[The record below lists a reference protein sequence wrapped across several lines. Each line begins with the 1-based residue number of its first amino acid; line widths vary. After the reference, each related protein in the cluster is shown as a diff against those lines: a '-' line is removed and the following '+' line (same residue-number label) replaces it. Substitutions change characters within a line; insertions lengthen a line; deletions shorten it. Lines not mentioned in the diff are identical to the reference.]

1 MFYVKSTNLRQVAIL
16 AMVVGS
22 LMYVQSASAV
32 DVTTVEL
39 TVSPAVAPKP
49 SLKYRLQT
57 ALMDQSI
64 GNAATLYLRAM
75 IMLKDNA
82 TLRDAATQDKIANFL
97 EMPLSEL
104 PRKEVHGILDQAK
117 SVIHEATLGS
127 RRSTCDWELPLREEE
142 NPYMILLP
150 EMQEIR
156 VIGRL
161 LALQARMQIA
171 EKRFDEA
178 LDTIRVGLTMGRH
191 ATEAPL
197 LINGLVGVSI
207 ARIMITQV
215 QELERAPG
223 APNLYWAVTTLPEN
237 FIDFRRALETEGAM
251 VSVIFPQLRG
261 IEKAERTDAQWQEDW
276 SKFQISLATLEPLVS
291 NGGQKD
297 DWREVTGQIAAKTWL
312 ALTAYPKAK
321 AGLLEFG
328 YNAKQ
333 IESMPVGKAILLYTK
348 LTYDDLRDEM
358 FRWFN
363 MPYWQADNGF
373 QESEKSIKAARDR
386 EVIPLATLLLP
397 AIANVRVADVRLQ
410 RDFAIVR
417 AVEALRL
424 HAAAHAGHL
433 PSKLDQ
439 LTIVPVPVDP
449 FTGKPPNY
457 QLDGETATI
466 DYPAPK
472 GRPESEH
479 VKVIVKIRAE
489 K

>member
-1 MFYVKSTNLRQVAIL
+1 MFRVFHYRLRHVAVC
-16 AMVVGS
+16 AMFASS
-22 LMYVQSASAV
+22 LMCVRPALAV
-32 DVTTVEL
+32 DATTVEL

-57 ALMDQSI
+57 PLMDQSV

-82 TLRDAATQDKIANFL
+82 TLRDAATQDKIAKFL

-117 SVIHEATLGS
+117 SVIHEVTLGS
-127 RRSTCDWELPLREEE
+127 RRTTCDWELPIREEE
-142 NPYMILLP
+142 NPFMILLP

-156 VIGRL
+156 AIGRL
-161 LALQARMQIA
+161 LALQARLQIA
-171 EKRFDEA
+171 EKHFDEA
-178 LDTIRVGLTMGRH
+178 IDTIRVGLTIARH

-207 ARIMITQV
+207 ARTMINQL
-215 QELERAPG
+215 QELERAPS
-223 APNLYWAVTTLPEN
+223 APNLYWAVTALPEN
-237 FIDFRRALETEGAM
+237 FIDFRRALETEGATVGIM
-251 VSVIFPQLRG
+251 FPQFRG
-261 IEKAERTDAQWQEDW
+261 IEKAERTDAQWQTDW
-276 SKFQISLATLEPLVS
+276 NGFQTGLAALAPLM
-291 NGGQKD
+291 GTGDQKD
-297 DWREVTGQIAAKTWL
+297 DWREITGQIAVKTWM

-321 AGLLEFG
+321 AGLLDFG

-333 IESMPVGKAILLYTK
+333 IEAMPAGKAILLYTK

-363 MPYWQADNGF
+363 MPYWQAEEGF
-373 QESEKSIKAARDR
+373 RDSEKSIKAARDR
-386 EVIPLATLLLP
+386 EIIPLATLLLP
-397 AIANVRVADVRLQ
+397 AIMQVRISEVRLQ

-417 AVEALRL
+417 TVEALRL
-424 HAAAHAGHL
+424 HAAAHDGHL
-433 PSKLDQ
+433 PNKLDQ
-439 LTIVPVPVDP
+439 LTTVPVPVDP
-449 FTGKPPNY
+449 FSGKLPSY
-457 QLDGETATI
+457 QLDEETATI

-472 GRPESEH
+472 GRPETEH
-479 VKVIVKIRAE
+479 VKVIVKVRTE